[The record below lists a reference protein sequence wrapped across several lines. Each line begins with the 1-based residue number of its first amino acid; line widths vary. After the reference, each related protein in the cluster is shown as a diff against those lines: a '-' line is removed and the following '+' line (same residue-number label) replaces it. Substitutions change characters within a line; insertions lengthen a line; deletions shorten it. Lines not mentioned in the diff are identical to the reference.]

1 MTTVPRRIPRA
12 SNTARPRSCNAW
24 ASREYSHV
32 FSKNG
37 ATVCGSDRRSSRQID
52 IDPEVSVVRS
62 IADKELHIYTDV
74 GRVCRPLLI
83 VDAADG
89 RQALRLQKRHVKS
102 LLQKEITWTQLLMEG
117 A

>member
-1 MTTVPRRIPRA
+1 MQCLGEPRIL
-12 SNTARPRSCNAW
+12 
-24 ASREYSHV
+24 HV
-32 FSKNG
+32 STKNG